1 MIAIS
6 ACLLGINCRYD
17 GGNCLKKALLEGRE
31 EYLPICPEGL
41 GGLPTPRTPAEI
53 EDGDGTDVLRGNAKV
68 IDIKGNDLTIHFIKG
83 ADRTLR
89 LIKDAHIKKVIMK
102 EGSPSCGVKRI
113 HKNGKPIKGIG
124 VTTARLLME
133 GFEVIGID

>member
-17 GGNCLKKALLEGRE
+17 GGNSLKKTLLESSE

-41 GGLPTPRTPAEI
+41 GGLPTPRNPAEI
-53 EDGDGTDVLRGNAKV
+53 EGGDGTDVLKGSAKV
-68 IDIKGNDLTIHFIKG
+68 IDIKGNDVTIHFIMG
-83 ADRTLR
+83 AGETLR
-89 LIKDAHIKKVIMK
+89 LIKDANIKRVIMK

-113 HKNGKPIKGIG
+113 HKNGKSIKGMG

-133 GFEVIGID
+133 GLEVIGMD